1 MRYQVVPIL
10 VVIGIGLV
18 VGGTQYDPMVAFV
31 CNKGAMHMD
40 PKDGWYSDSR
50 TDCLESKDNILNYCK
65 TVYPSL
71 EITNIVE
78 TSDLMTIKG
87 WCPLGDKDCSAAET
101 FKVRPYRCLTGP
113 FQSDALVVPHKCQF
127 DHIHDKDQ
135 CNKFDYWADVAKKS
149 CSDLHQMDTDSFA
162 MLLPCG
168 TDMFTG
174 VEFVCCPAD
183 VDKDE
188 AETTPSAVDV
198 PKINVKV
205 SMPGKDE
212 KNPVSLDLVEK
223 YMHLPVT
230 GDYDNEH
237 DMYELAKKQMLASQ
251 HDSVTKLM
259 KAWSEARD
267 RVTKLKAN
275 DPKKAETQNTDITD
289 RYQKEYFALQ
299 AQNDGKALQM
309 DAVHQQHVQANLNY
323 KKRVTMQKLME
334 ELQSQYYDVEYI
346 VEMLQKY
353 ISVEEKDAH
362 HCIKHFIKVRS
373 RDTQAAQHMLPAT
386 IEHITLISTRI
397 NQSIDLLDTLKD
409 KNVVEKMKTSMKA
422 WVAKTF
428 VSLDKTVT
436 QFKTLTSAPVTPKT
450 SPEPPMLPEIEVDE
464 VKPAAPQQPKI
475 NVKIEKSA
483 ASTEDNKNMY
493 KMYAEKLSKTDF
505 VKKPAIVVD
514 VASLDEEEE
523 PEDEH
528 ALQVNNLRAQEMNAE
543 VQGLNSR
550 QSGVSSNLG
559 AGASVAIACGVIAA
573 MMVVVFAILIVKKR
587 SRKSNRLN
595 NHYLEVAVDAPE
607 LSPED
612 RHIAAMQNG
621 YENPT
626 YRLLEHMKA

>member
-1 MRYQVVPIL
+1 
-10 VVIGIGLV
+10 
-18 VGGTQYDPMVAFV
+18 
-31 CNKGAMHMD
+31 
-40 PKDGWYSDSR
+40 
-50 TDCLESKDNILNYCK
+50 
-65 TVYPSL
+65 
-71 EITNIVE
+71 
-78 TSDLMTIKG
+78 
-87 WCPLGDKDCSAAET
+87 
-101 FKVRPYRCLTGP
+101 
-113 FQSDALVVPHKCQF
+113 
-127 DHIHDKDQ
+127 
-135 CNKFDYWADVAKKS
+135 
-149 CSDLHQMDTDSFA
+149 
-162 MLLPCG
+162 
-168 TDMFTG
+168 
-174 VEFVCCPAD
+174 
-183 VDKDE
+183 
-188 AETTPSAVDV
+188 
-198 PKINVKV
+198 
-205 SMPGKDE
+205 
-212 KNPVSLDLVEK
+212 
-223 YMHLPVT
+223 
-230 GDYDNEH
+230 
-237 DMYELAKKQMLASQ
+237 
-251 HDSVTKLM
+251 
-259 KAWSEARD
+259 
-267 RVTKLKAN
+267 
-275 DPKKAETQNTDITD
+275 
-289 RYQKEYFALQ
+289 
-299 AQNDGKALQM
+299 
-309 DAVHQQHVQANLNY
+309 
-323 KKRVTMQKLME
+323 
-334 ELQSQYYDVEYI
+334 
-346 VEMLQKY
+346 
-353 ISVEEKDAH
+353 
-362 HCIKHFIKVRS
+362 
-373 RDTQAAQHMLPAT
+373 
-386 IEHITLISTRI
+386 
-397 NQSIDLLDTLKD
+397 LLDTLKD